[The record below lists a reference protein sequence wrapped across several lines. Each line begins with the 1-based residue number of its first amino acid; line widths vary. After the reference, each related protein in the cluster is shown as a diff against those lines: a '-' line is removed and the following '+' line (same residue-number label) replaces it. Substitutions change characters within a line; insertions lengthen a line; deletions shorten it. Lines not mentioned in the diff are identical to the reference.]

1 MRKVKSILVVI
12 EKQQFRQP
20 ALERAL
26 ALYNLQKVR
35 QLKNQDVK
43 RPDIRIVAVMPVFD
57 HSWDLTQVLS
67 IEQSSEMKKNLLQ
80 KYQNWLDAYLSIH
93 AMGVPI
99 ERKIIWSR
107 NLGKELTAIAKD
119 ECCDILIKTADVH
132 GLLDSVI
139 FTPLDW
145 QLLRHSPVPV
155 VIAQDH
161 MWSPTGTI
169 AVAIDLSTPDDYSV
183 RLTNMRLLR
192 EAQELSKYTGCTVH
206 IINAIPPYVPPAALD
221 MPGLASNAFSDSV
234 LKDGCKAVLAFAARH
249 KIPSE
254 NCHIREGQPD
264 EVIPALCKELN
275 PTALFIGTTA
285 RKGIAVALV
294 GNICERVV
302 DALDCDVAVI
312 TPKTVIERIPTSEP
326 NKSI

>member
-1 MRKVKSILVVI
+1 MRRVKSILVVI
-12 EKQQFRQP
+12 EPQQFRQP
-20 ALERAL
+20 ALERTL

-35 QLKNQDVK
+35 QYKNQGAQHADL
-43 RPDIRIVAVMPVFD
+43 RIVAVMPVYD
-57 HSWDLTQVLS
+57 NSWDLTHVLS

-80 KYQNWLDAYLSIH
+80 KYEGWLDAYLSIH

-99 ERKIIWSR
+99 ERKIIWTRSI
-107 NLGKELTAIAKD
+107 GKELTAIAK
-119 ECCDILIKTADVH
+119 EEGCNILIKTAEVH
-132 GLLDSVI
+132 GILDSVI

-155 VIAQDH
+155 FIAQDH

-169 AVAIDLSTPDDYSV
+169 AVAIDLSTPDDVSV
-183 RLTNMRLLR
+183 RLTNVRLLR
-192 EAQELSKYTGCTVH
+192 EAQELSKYTGCAVH
-206 IINAIPPYVPPAALD
+206 IINAIPPFVPPAALD
-221 MPGLASNAFSDSV
+221 MPGLSSNSFADSV

-249 KIPSE
+249 KIPAE

-264 EVIPALCKELN
+264 EVLPALCKELN

-294 GNICERVV
+294 GNICERVI

-312 TPKTVIERIPTSEP
+312 TPKSVIERIPTSEQT
-326 NKSI
+326 KKI